1 MGYLVICIFYKWNT
15 DWETRCVMYDPGVKS
30 FSITTCC
37 SREEYGM
44 CNGFGRS
51 VNEETA
57 QITRDDKPTG
67 QCIPSKG
74 GDPIPEQMYPLL
86 KATNGSFYDKFLQKG
101 ICYKQPAPSLLD
113 MLINMFMDIGHVD
126 IDNQLYPGQGGLQA
140 LLVLIAVVSIPI
152 LLFPKPCLER
162 AEHTKKA
169 AEKGH
174 GHGEG
179 GEDEEDEH
187 YEFSEHMVHQVIH
200 TIEYV
205 LGVVSNTASYL
216 RLWALSLAHAQ
227 LSEVFW
233 DKILVEQG
241 KPEVLQDTVVRPM
254 LPSA

>member
-1 MGYLVICIFYKWNT
+1 
-15 DWETRCVMYDPGVKS
+15 
-30 FSITTCC
+30 
-37 SREEYGM
+37 M

-51 VNEETA
+51 VDEETA
-57 QITRDDKPTG
+57 RITRGGDDKWTG
-67 QCIPSKG
+67 QCIPKTG
-74 GDPIPEQMYPLL
+74 PPIPEQMYPLL
-86 KATNGSFYDKFLQKG
+86 KATNGSFYWKFLQEG

-174 GHGEG
+174 GHGED

-254 LPSA
+254 LPICVACVPLVEPNRTV